1 MEEQSHTLN
10 RASIRK
16 TRLQL
21 DTNRISGFQQEPTAY
36 QSNGFTRSL
45 EDYNRPF
52 YQEINIDEIESDKKK
67 KDNDNR
73 QRLKKFDL
81 LSVQRKYGIA
91 SGTKACL
98 YRLRE
103 NETRGV
109 YAREKHS
116 GQVRVLGVTTC
127 DNALCPNCSS
137 KGAREA
143 AENLSLVA
151 REAHLENRSVFAL
164 TLTLPH
170 RHMSPEAQVALYAA
184 SSTKF
189 WKALRAYF
197 RNIGG
202 IEMEYGQSWDETIR
216 PDYSVHIHKHAEVI
230 LSENIELT
238 EARTDDIFGLWKEIV
253 RKESK
258 GKRICR
264 KDGFYCAPVYQDS
277 SDDRYS
283 DYVFKFGIDKASAET
298 MFSQD
303 KGNDTGYS
311 IQQLMSH
318 IYKTSSARG
327 IQIYQS
333 ILRAYKGRRYR
344 FISKT
349 IREKADSIRA
359 IAADLVELAAQTE
372 EETPEEWLEIRFVK
386 QGHYAIGFLG
396 LQSAVFR
403 VLEGAQNGDVQ
414 AIACLAKLNELNEL
428 VYNELDYTFERA
440 ICDFGAIL
448 QPYRTKSA

>member
-189 WKALRAYF
+189 WKALRA
-197 RNIGG
+197 
-202 IEMEYGQSWDETIR
+202 
-216 PDYSVHIHKHAEVI
+216 
-230 LSENIELT
+230 
-238 EARTDDIFGLWKEIV
+238 
-253 RKESK
+253 
-258 GKRICR
+258 
-264 KDGFYCAPVYQDS
+264 
-277 SDDRYS
+277 
-283 DYVFKFGIDKASAET
+283 
-298 MFSQD
+298 
-303 KGNDTGYS
+303 
-311 IQQLMSH
+311 
-318 IYKTSSARG
+318 
-327 IQIYQS
+327 
-333 ILRAYKGRRYR
+333 
-344 FISKT
+344 
-349 IREKADSIRA
+349 
-359 IAADLVELAAQTE
+359 
-372 EETPEEWLEIRFVK
+372 
-386 QGHYAIGFLG
+386 
-396 LQSAVFR
+396 
-403 VLEGAQNGDVQ
+403 
-414 AIACLAKLNELNEL
+414 
-428 VYNELDYTFERA
+428 
-440 ICDFGAIL
+440 
-448 QPYRTKSA
+448 

>member
-1 MEEQSHTLN
+1 
-10 RASIRK
+10 
-16 TRLQL
+16 
-21 DTNRISGFQQEPTAY
+21 
-36 QSNGFTRSL
+36 
-45 EDYNRPF
+45 
-52 YQEINIDEIESDKKK
+52 
-67 KDNDNR
+67 
-73 QRLKKFDL
+73 
-81 LSVQRKYGIA
+81 
-91 SGTKACL
+91 
-98 YRLRE
+98 
-103 NETRGV
+103 
-109 YAREKHS
+109 
-116 GQVRVLGVTTC
+116 
-127 DNALCPNCSS
+127 
-137 KGAREA
+137 
-143 AENLSLVA
+143 
-151 REAHLENRSVFAL
+151 
-164 TLTLPH
+164 
-170 RHMSPEAQVALYAA
+170 
-184 SSTKF
+184 
-189 WKALRAYF
+189 
-197 RNIGG
+197 
-202 IEMEYGQSWDETIR
+202 MEYGQSWDETIR

-349 IREKADSIRA
+349 IREKADSIREA
-359 IAADLVELAAQTE
+359 SGTRRSD
-372 EETPEEWLEIRFVK
+372 
-386 QGHYAIGFLG
+386 
-396 LQSAVFR
+396 
-403 VLEGAQNGDVQ
+403 
-414 AIACLAKLNELNEL
+414 
-428 VYNELDYTFERA
+428 
-440 ICDFGAIL
+440 
-448 QPYRTKSA
+448 